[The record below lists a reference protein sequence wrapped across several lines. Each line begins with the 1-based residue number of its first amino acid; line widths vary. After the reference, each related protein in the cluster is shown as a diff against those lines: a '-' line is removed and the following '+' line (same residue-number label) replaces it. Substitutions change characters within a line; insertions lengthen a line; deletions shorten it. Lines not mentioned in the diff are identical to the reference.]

1 MKSKDQFKQA
11 FINYKAWAEN
21 QLSHTIKCLHS
32 DRGGEYV
39 NNNLKRILQEA
50 GVEHKLTVPH
60 SPQQNGRAERFNRT
74 IMEKASAMLHHAGMS
89 QGFWETAVVTACHL
103 YNRTPT
109 RSNKWRTPLELWN
122 GTIPD
127 VLYYRVYGCKAY
139 YHVPDHNRRKL
150 DPKSRE
156 AVFVGYEPHSK
167 GYTLWDSCSRSLVS
181 SRDVTFDE
189 KTFPSRPAVGKQA
202 PSICYVTAGTFT

>member
-1 MKSKDQFKQA
+1 MSIID
-11 FINYKAWAEN
+11 
-21 QLSHTIKCLHS
+21 
-32 DRGGEYV
+32 
-39 NNNLKRILQEA
+39 LKHILQEA
-50 GVEHKLTVPH
+50 GVEHKLTVLH

-127 VLYYRVYGCKAY
+127 VSYFRVYGCKAY
-139 YHVPDHNRRKL
+139 YHVSDHNRRKL
-150 DPKSRE
+150 DPKARE
-156 AVFVGYEPHSK
+156 AVFVGYKPIQRVICCGTAVAGLSSLHKMLHLTKRPSHPSL
-167 GYTLWDSCSRSLVS
+167 LWASRHHL
-181 SRDVTFDE
+181 FQIHH
-189 KTFPSRPAVGKQA
+189 FPFQTQMMP
-202 PSICYVTAGTFT
+202 

>member
-1 MKSKDQFKQA
+1 M
-11 FINYKAWAEN
+11 
-21 QLSHTIKCLHS
+21 
-32 DRGGEYV
+32 YV
-39 NNNLKRILQEA
+39 NNDLKRILQEA

-60 SPQQNGRAERFNRT
+60 SPQQNGRAEHCNCT

-89 QGFWETAVVTACHL
+89 QGFWETAVATACHL

-109 RSNKWRTPLELWN
+109 CSNKWRTPLELWN

-127 VLYYRVYGCKAY
+127 VSYFRVYGCKAY

-150 DPKSRE
+150 DPKARE

-167 GYTLWDSCSRSLVS
+167 GYTLWDSRSRSIVS

-189 KTFPSRPAVGKQA
+189 KTFPSRPAVGMQA
-202 PSICYVTAGTFT
+202 PSIPNSSLPSQT

>member
-1 MKSKDQFKQA
+1 
-11 FINYKAWAEN
+11 
-21 QLSHTIKCLHS
+21 
-32 DRGGEYV
+32 
-39 NNNLKRILQEA
+39 
-50 GVEHKLTVPH
+50 
-60 SPQQNGRAERFNRT
+60 
-74 IMEKASAMLHHAGMS
+74 MEKASAMLHHAGMS

-127 VLYYRVYGCKAY
+127 VSYFRVYGCKAY

-150 DPKSRE
+150 DPKARE

-167 GYTLWDSCSRSLVS
+167 GYTL
-181 SRDVTFDE
+181 
-189 KTFPSRPAVGKQA
+189 
-202 PSICYVTAGTFT
+202 